1 MNLQMRIELATRLG
15 QYILSESPEWLEA
28 KHRAS
33 LINPWF
39 TPEFIDKATGNIAK
53 HFLDKQKLENWTS
66 SYKIETVTPKRIG
79 IVMAGNIPL
88 VGFHDFL
95 CVFISG
101 HKAIMKA
108 SSKDEVLIKHLAQKL
123 IEWSANTASENKGS
137 NEMIVFKEM
146 LKNCDAYIATGS
158 NNSAR
163 YFEYY
168 FKKYPHII
176 RRNRTSVAILD
187 DNETAKELEELA
199 DDVHLYF
206 GMGCRNVT
214 KIFVPKEYD
223 FIPLLTAFK
232 KYDHFKDHNKY
243 KNNYDYYLAL
253 HILNGKFYMANE
265 SLILLEN
272 PSIFSPISQLNYEF
286 YTDKKPVEESLRSME
301 YLQCTV
307 GHGHIPFGQAQLPS
321 LSDYADGIDTI
332 NFLTKL

>member
-1 MNLQMRIELATRLG
+1 MNLQMRIELAAQLG
-15 QYILSESPEWLEA
+15 EYILSGSPEWQET
-28 KHRAS
+28 KQRAS

-39 TPEFIDKATGNIAK
+39 TPEFIDIAAGNIAK
-53 HFLDKQKLENWTS
+53 NFLDKQKLENWTS
-66 SYKIETVTPKRIG
+66 SYKIETADPKKIG

-101 HKAIMKA
+101 HKAIIKA

-123 IEWSANTASENKGS
+123 IEWNKEL
-137 NEMIVFKEM
+137 NEMIVFQEM
-146 LKNCDAYIATGS
+146 LKDCDAYIATGS

-176 RRNRTSVAILD
+176 RRNRTSVAVLD
-187 DNETAKELEELA
+187 GNETTEELEKLA

-214 KIFVPKEYD
+214 KIFVPKDYD
-223 FIPLLTAFK
+223 FIPLLSAFK
-232 KYDHFKDHNKY
+232 KYDHFKDHHKY
-243 KNNYDYYLAL
+243 KNNYDYNLAL
-253 HILNGKFYMANE
+253 HILNGKFYMSNE
-265 SLILLEN
+265 SIILLEN

-286 YTDKKPVEESLRSME
+286 YTDKNVVAESLRSMND
-301 YLQCTV
+301 LQCTV
-307 GHGHIPFGQAQLPS
+307 GHDYIPFGQAQIPS
-321 LSDYADGIDTI
+321 LTDYADGIDTI

>member
-1 MNLQMRIELATRLG
+1 MNLQMRIELATQLG
-15 QYILSESPEWLEA
+15 QYILSGSPEWLEA
-28 KHRAS
+28 KHRAG

-39 TPEFIDKATGNIAK
+39 TPEFIDIAVGNIAN

-66 SYKIETVTPKRIG
+66 SYKIETVAPKKIG

-101 HKAIMKA
+101 HKAIIKA

-123 IEWSANTASENKGS
+123 IEWNKGL
-137 NEMIVFKEM
+137 NEMIVFQEM
-146 LKNCDAYIATGS
+146 LKDCDAYIATGS

-187 DNETAKELEELA
+187 GNETAKELEQLA

-214 KIFVPKEYD
+214 KIFVPKDYD
-223 FIPLLTAFK
+223 FIPLLTVFK
-232 KYDHFKDHNKY
+232 RYDHFKDHHKY
-243 KNNYDYYLAL
+243 RNNYDYNLAL

-265 SLILLEN
+265 SIILLEN

-286 YTDKKPVEESLRSME
+286 YTDKNTAVESLRSME
-301 YLQCTV
+301 DLQCTV
-307 GHGHIPFGQAQLPS
+307 GHDHIPFGQAQLPS
-321 LSDYADGIDTI
+321 LTDYADGIDTI
-332 NFLTKL
+332 NFLTNL

>member
-1 MNLQMRIELATRLG
+1 MNLQMRIDLATRLG
-15 QYILSESPEWLEA
+15 QYILSDSPEWLEA
-28 KHRAS
+28 KQRAS

-39 TPEFIDKATGNIAK
+39 TPEFIDIAAGNLAK
-53 HFLDKQKLENWTS
+53 HFLNKKKLESWTS
-66 SYKIETVTPKRIG
+66 SYKIGIVDRKRIG

-95 CVFISG
+95 CVFITG
-101 HKAIMKA
+101 HKAIIKP
-108 SSKDEVLIKHLAQKL
+108 SSKDEVLIKHLTQKL
-123 IEWSANTASENKGS
+123 IEWDKRLD
-137 NEMIVFKEM
+137 EMIVFQEM
-146 LKNCDAYIATGS
+146 LKDCDAYIATGS

-187 DNETAKELEELA
+187 GNETTTELEKLA

-214 KIFVPKEYD
+214 KIFVPKDYE

-232 KYDHFKDHNKY
+232 KYDHFKDHHKY
-243 KNNYDYYLAL
+243 RNNYDYNLAL

-265 SLILLEN
+265 SIILLEN

-286 YTDKKPVEESLRSME
+286 YTDKNTIAESLRTMDD
-301 YLQCTV
+301 LQCAV
-307 GHGHIPFGQAQLPS
+307 GHDYIPFGQAQLPS
-321 LSDYADGIDTI
+321 LTDYADGIDTI
-332 NFLTKL
+332 NFLIKL

>member
-1 MNLQMRIELATRLG
+1 MNLQMRIELATQLG
-15 QYILSESPEWLEA
+15 QYILSGSPEWLEA
-28 KHRAS
+28 KKRAS

-39 TPEFIDKATGNIAK
+39 TSEFIDIAAGNIAK
-53 HFLDKQKLENWTS
+53 HFLDKQKLKNWTT
-66 SYKIETVTPKRIG
+66 SYKIETVSPKKIG

-101 HKAIMKA
+101 HKAIIKA

-123 IEWSANTASENKGS
+123 TEWDKEI
-137 NEMIVFKEM
+137 NEMIVFQEM
-146 LKNCDAYIATGS
+146 LKDCDAYIATGS

-187 DNETAKELEELA
+187 GNETTTELEKLA
-199 DDVHLYF
+199 DDGHLYF

-214 KIFVPKEYD
+214 KIFVPKDYD

-232 KYDHFKDHNKY
+232 KYDHFKDHHKY
-243 KNNYDYYLAL
+243 KNNYDYNLAL

-265 SLILLEN
+265 SIILLEN
-272 PSIFSPISQLNYEF
+272 PPIFSPISQLNYEF
-286 YTDKKPVEESLRSME
+286 YTDKNTVEESLRSME
-301 YLQCTV
+301 DLQCTV

-321 LSDYADGIDTI
+321 LTDYADGIDTI
-332 NFLTKL
+332 NFLIKL

>member
-1 MNLQMRIELATRLG
+1 MNLQMRIDLAAQLG
-15 QYILSESPEWLEA
+15 QYILSGSSEWLET
-28 KHRAS
+28 KQRAG

-39 TPEFIDKATGNIAK
+39 TPEFIDIATGNIAM
-53 HFLDKQKLENWTS
+53 HFLNKQKLENWTS
-66 SYKIETVTPKRIG
+66 SYKIETVAPKKVG

-101 HKAIMKA
+101 HKAIIKA
-108 SSKDEVLIKHLAQKL
+108 SSKDEVLIKHLTQKL
-123 IEWSANTASENKGS
+123 IEWDKGS
-137 NEMIVFKEM
+137 NEMIVFQEM

-187 DNETAKELEELA
+187 GNEIAKELEELA

-214 KIFVPKEYD
+214 KIFVPKDYD

-286 YTDKKPVEESLRSME
+286 YTDKKTVEKILRSME
-301 YLQCTV
+301 DLQCTV

-321 LSDYADGIDTI
+321 LTDYADGIDTL

>member
-1 MNLQMRIELATRLG
+1 MNLQMRIDLVTQLG
-15 QYILSESPEWLEA
+15 QYILSDSPEWLET
-28 KHRAS
+28 KQRVS

-39 TPEFIDKATGNIAK
+39 TSEFIDIAAGNLAK
-53 HFLDKQKLENWTS
+53 HFLDKKKLESWTS
-66 SYKIETVTPKRIG
+66 AYKIETVAPKKIG

-101 HKAIMKA
+101 HKAIIKP

-123 IEWSANTASENKGS
+123 IDWDKRS
-137 NEMIVFKEM
+137 NEMIVFQEM
-146 LKNCDAYIATGS
+146 LKDCDAYIATGS

-187 DNETAKELEELA
+187 GNETAKELEELA

-214 KIFVPKEYD
+214 KIYVPKDYD
-223 FIPLLTAFK
+223 FIPLLSAFK
-232 KYDHFKDHNKY
+232 KYDHFKDHHKY
-243 KNNYDYYLAL
+243 RNNYDYNLAL

-265 SLILLEN
+265 SIILLEN
-272 PSIFSPISQLNYEF
+272 PSVFSPISQLNYEF
-286 YTDKKPVEESLRSME
+286 YTDKNTVIVSLRSME
-301 YLQCTV
+301 DLQCTV

-321 LSDYADGIDTI
+321 LTDYADGIDTV
-332 NFLTKL
+332 NFLIKL